1 MKKKYITP
9 MLEDVHLHLPVLMLD
24 VSKDDSKTD
33 DSDSDKSR
41 SFWGPTIYDSQ
52 DNDDNDY

>member
-1 MKKKYITP
+1 
-9 MLEDVHLHLPVLMLD
+9 MLENVHLHLPVLMLD

-41 SFWGPTIYDSQ
+41 SFWGPTIFDSQ

>member
-9 MLEDVHLHLPVLMLD
+9 MLENVHLHLPVLMLD

-41 SFWGPTIYDSQ
+41 SFWSPTIFDSQ